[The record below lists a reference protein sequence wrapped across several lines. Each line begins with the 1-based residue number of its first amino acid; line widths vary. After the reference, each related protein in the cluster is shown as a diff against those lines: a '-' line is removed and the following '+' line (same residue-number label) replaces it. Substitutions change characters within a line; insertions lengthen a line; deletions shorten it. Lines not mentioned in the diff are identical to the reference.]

1 MSRFRLRHRQLAL
14 AVGIGAA
21 ITLLIC
27 TAVGI
32 WIMKSV
38 QGDYSEQRSALELQL
53 VEAQEILNQEFK
65 EVPLVSR
72 ARTAG
77 DQLSAEDIAM
87 VRLPVTALPENILA
101 LEDVIGKYTKIS
113 LPRNTPVTASMLF
126 TKGVTAA
133 DIRNQEFRLIQLPQK
148 LKQRE
153 FVDVRIKFPT
163 GEDFIVLS
171 KKEIKDLSGDLITY
185 EMSEEEILMMSSAI
199 VDAYI
204 HDATIYALSY
214 ADPYMQK
221 NAVVTYPPKQ
231 EVRKLI
237 QSDPNII
244 QIATKQLETRK
255 RETIETHLMNMSEA
269 DRQNFKAGAG
279 IQNQSKNG
287 LNSTSYVE
295 KDSNEYTSELPP
307 VMSSYP
313 TSSTDSTVDVSSTI
327 EGSRGNHQQN
337 QGSKEPYSSLNN
349 GLSSQG
355 SKVQSNSANV
365 SEAENPAATAED
377 VIYGQQPEKHV
388 EP

>member
-38 QGDYSEQRSALELQL
+38 QGDYSEQRSALEIQL

-214 ADPYMQK
+214 VDPYMQK

-237 QSDPNII
+237 QSDPNIVA
-244 QIATKQLETRK
+244 IATKQLEIRK
-255 RETIETHLMNMSEA
+255 RETLEAHLINMSEA

-287 LNSTSYVE
+287 LSTSYIE
-295 KDSNEYTSELPP
+295 KGSNEYTSELPP

-327 EGSRGNHQQN
+327 EGSRGNQQQD
-337 QGSKEPYSSLNN
+337 QGSKEVYSSLNN
-349 GLSSQG
+349 DLSSEE
-355 SKVQSNSANV
+355 SKVQSNSVNV
-365 SEAENPAATAED
+365 SEAEDPAATVED
-377 VIYGQQPEKHV
+377 VIYGQQPEKYV

>member
-38 QGDYSEQRSALELQL
+38 QGDYSEQRSALEIQL

-87 VRLPVTALPENILA
+87 VRLPVTALPENSLA

-214 ADPYMQK
+214 VDPYMQK

-237 QSDPNII
+237 QSDPNIVA
-244 QIATKQLETRK
+244 IATKQLEIRK
-255 RETIETHLMNMSEA
+255 RETLEAHLINMSEA

-287 LNSTSYVE
+287 LSTSYIE
-295 KDSNEYTSELPP
+295 KGSNEYTSELPP

-327 EGSRGNHQQN
+327 EGSRGNQQQD
-337 QGSKEPYSSLNN
+337 QGSKEVYSSLNN
-349 GLSSQG
+349 DLSSEE
-355 SKVQSNSANV
+355 SKVQSNSVNV
-365 SEAENPAATAED
+365 SEAEDPAATVED

>member
-14 AVGIGAA
+14 AVGTGAA

-133 DIRNQEFRLIQLPQK
+133 DIRNQEFRLIQLPLK

-214 ADPYMQK
+214 VDPYMQK

-237 QSDPNII
+237 QSDPNIVA
-244 QIATKQLETRK
+244 IATKQLEIRK
-255 RETIETHLMNMSEA
+255 RETLEVHLINMSEA

-287 LNSTSYVE
+287 LSTSYTE
-295 KDSNEYTSELPP
+295 KGSNDYTSELPP

-313 TSSTDSTVDVSSTI
+313 TSSTDSTVNVSSTI
-327 EGSRGNHQQN
+327 EGSRGNQQQD
-337 QGSKEPYSSLNN
+337 QGSKEVYSSLNN
-349 GLSSQG
+349 DLSSEE
-355 SKVQSNSANV
+355 SKVQSNSVNV
-365 SEAENPAATAED
+365 SEAEDPAATVED

>member
-38 QGDYSEQRSALELQL
+38 QGSYSEQRSALEIQL

-65 EVPLVSR
+65 EVPLVFR

-87 VRLPVTALPENILA
+87 VRLPVTALPENVLA

-113 LPRNTPVTASMLF
+113 LPRNTPVTASMLY

-214 ADPYMQK
+214 VDPYMQK

-237 QSDPNII
+237 QSDPNIVA
-244 QIATKQLETRK
+244 IATKQLEIRK
-255 RETIETHLMNMSEA
+255 RETLEAHLINMSEV
-269 DRQNFKAGAG
+269 DLQNFKAGAG

-287 LNSTSYVE
+287 LSTSYIE
-295 KDSNEYTSELPP
+295 KGSNEYTSELPP

-327 EGSRGNHQQN
+327 EGSRGNHQQD
-337 QGSKEPYSSLNN
+337 QDSKKVYSSLNN
-349 GLSSQG
+349 ELSRRE
-355 SKVQSNSANV
+355 SKVQSNSVNV
-365 SEAENPAATAED
+365 SETEDPAATAED
-377 VIYGQQPEKHV
+377 IIYGQQPEKHV

>member
-1 MSRFRLRHRQLAL
+1 MSRFRLRHKQLAL

-38 QGDYSEQRSALELQL
+38 QGNYSEQRSALEHQL
-53 VEAQEILNQEFK
+53 VEAQKILQQEFK

-72 ARTAG
+72 ARKAG
-77 DQLSAEDIAM
+77 DQLSTEDIAM

-113 LPRNTPVTASMLF
+113 LPMNTPITASMLF

-133 DIRNQEFRLIQLPQK
+133 DLRYQEFRLIQLPQK

-163 GEDFIVLS
+163 GEDFIILS

-214 ADPYMQK
+214 VDPYMQK

-237 QSDPNII
+237 QSDPNIV
-244 QIATKQLETRK
+244 QIATKQLEIRK
-255 RETIETHLMNMSEA
+255 RETLETHLTHMSEA
-269 DRQNFKAGAG
+269 DRQNYKAGAG
-279 IQNQSKNG
+279 MQSQG
-287 LNSTSYVE
+287 ETSLNSTNYGE
-295 KDSNEYTSELPP
+295 KGSNEYTSELPP
-307 VMSSYP
+307 VMSAYP
-313 TSSTDSTVDVSSTI
+313 TSSTDSNVNVNSSI
-327 EGSRGNHQQN
+327 EDSKASYQQEQSDQEN
-337 QGSKEPYSSLNN
+337 KSSSNKK
-349 GLSSQG
+349 LSSSDSITQ
-355 SKVQSNSANV
+355 SYSVKVTDVEDPVIS
-365 SEAENPAATAED
+365 TED

>member
-1 MSRFRLRHRQLAL
+1 MSRFRLRHKQLAL

-21 ITLLIC
+21 ITMLIC

-38 QGDYSEQRSALELQL
+38 QGNYREQRSALEHQL
-53 VEAQEILNQEFK
+53 VEAQKILQQEFK

-72 ARTAG
+72 AREAG
-77 DQLSAEDIAM
+77 DQLSTEDIAM

-113 LPRNTPVTASMLF
+113 LPTNTPVTASMLF

-133 DIRNQEFRLIQLPQK
+133 DLRYQEFRLIQLPQK

-163 GEDFIVLS
+163 GEDFIILS

-204 HDATIYALSY
+204 HDAKIYALSY
-214 ADPYMQK
+214 VDPYMQK

-237 QSDPNII
+237 QSDPNIV
-244 QIATKQLETRK
+244 QIATKQLEIRK
-255 RETIETHLMNMSEA
+255 RETLETHLINMSEA
-269 DRQNFKAGAG
+269 ERQNYKAGAG
-279 IQNQSKNG
+279 MQSQGETG
-287 LNSTSYVE
+287 LNSTSYAE
-295 KDSNEYTSELPP
+295 KGSNEYTSELPP
-307 VMSSYP
+307 VSAYP
-313 TSSTDSTVDVSSTI
+313 TSSTDSNVNVNSSI
-327 EGSRGNHQQN
+327 EDAKANHQQEQSN
-337 QGSKEPYSSLNN
+337 QEMGSSSNKV
-349 GLSSQG
+349 LSNLDPIT
-355 SKVQSNSANV
+355 QSNSV
-365 SEAENPAATAED
+365 KVTDAEDSAIATED